1 MTSTSNEPSNMDKM
15 KVSMNNCWAS
25 TLACGKNTKEKALIQ
40 KLKFDLE
47 SRKKAFGV
55 DYLTKLKQGAN
66 EQDLKLVL
74 ETAQKDIADLEHQI
88 KEKEDIIEGNTVEA
102 KKKIET
108 NKSTVKPATPTAA
121 PPAAQSAPV
130 VEPSPVAPAP
140 VVEPSMTPLKTVPS
154 DEHGSVSNPAVT
166 VEQ

>member
-1 MTSTSNEPSNMDKM
+1 MTSSSNEPTSMDKM

-25 TLACGKNTKEKALIQ
+25 TMACGKNTKEKALIQ

-47 SRKKAFGV
+47 SRKKTFGV
-55 DYLTKLKQGAN
+55 DYMTKLKQGAN

-74 ETAQKDIADLEHQI
+74 ETAKTDIEELERHI
-88 KEKEDIIEGNTVEA
+88 KEKEDIIEGNNVEA

-108 NKSTVKPATPTAA
+108 NKSAVKPATPT
-121 PPAAQSAPV
+121 SA
-130 VEPSPVAPAP
+130 APAP
-140 VVEPSMTPLKTVPS
+140 VVEPTPAVEPTPVVEPSSPLKTNPS
-154 DEHGSVSNPAVT
+154 DEHASNPAVG

>member
-1 MTSTSNEPSNMDKM
+1 MDKM

-74 ETAQKDIADLEHQI
+74 EAAQKDIAELEHQI

-108 NKSTVKPATPTAA
+108 NKSSVIPATPTSAS
-121 PPAAQSAPV
+121 PAVQSAPV
-130 VEPSPVAPAP
+130 VEPTPVAPAP
-140 VVEPSMTPLKTVPS
+140 VVEPSTPLKTVPS
-154 DEHGSVSNPAVT
+154 DEHGSNPATVT